1 MKKNIFYP
9 ILLIAGIFFL
19 TTCATETKILSWG
32 THYQAHQD
40 IESLKRVVRAM
51 PRVVD
56 TAYVRRVLGE
66 PIDFGFDYRYLV
78 DSTGPNG
85 CVVGAVFHIN
95 DAGKIDQRWIGEIC
109 E

>member
-1 MKKNIFYP
+1 MKKQPIYQIF
-9 ILLIAGIFFL
+9 LIVGIFFL
-19 TTCATETKILSWG
+19 TTCATESKMLSWG
-32 THYQAHQD
+32 VHYQTYQD
-40 IESLKRVVRAM
+40 IESLKRVMRAM
-51 PRVVD
+51 PREVD